1 MSAGPLR
8 AGLEVVMVTTVFPH
22 PTSTGPAKSRNLL
35 AFTDE
40 GMNERETRKGDV
52 STGAFD
58 VTGQIVLFQ
67 TEEVCQA
74 FPRLKASAQPIPL
87 P

>member
-1 MSAGPLR
+1 MR

-22 PTSTGPAKSRNLL
+22 PTSTGPAREQEPTSIYHN
-35 AFTDE
+35 E

-58 VTGQIVLFQ
+58 MTGQMVLFQ
-67 TEEVCQA
+67 TEQVCQA
-74 FPRLKASAQPIPL
+74 FPGLEASAQPIPL
-87 P
+87 L